1 MRPNTRAR
9 GGASHETR
17 PPPLVS
23 TPWAPRSIRRVI
35 ASTNGIADRSQD
47 RTHPATRSLDPKMLK
62 RPCQGEVRPLN
73 RNSRVAGRRAL
84 QAAPHLLVAARRA
97 AAAQRWPLSHRRRRR
112 WRRNAPQ
119 APRLRAGQHCARGR
133 CPGVLP
139 ACAPRQPAAALAAS
153 AQPRAAHAERGTPAA
168 VAVAR
173 GARARVSLCMRACE
187 PRTSRR
193 HVWSQAAENA
203 ERRELFPVRKKSF
216 DLGF

>member
-73 RNSRVAGRRAL
+73 QLSRCWQKGPSSGAAPACCSTPRGCGAALASFAPKAPPVAPKRAAGSAPAGRPALRAGAL
-84 QAAPHLLVAARRA
+84 PRRA
-97 AAAQRWPLSHRRRRR
+97 ASLCAAAACCCSRCQRAAASCTR
-112 WRRNAPQ
+112 
-119 APRLRAGQHCARGR
+119 RAGHTSCCCSGARSEGARRPLHVCARAN
-133 CPGVLP
+133 LE
-139 ACAPRQPAAALAAS
+139 PRV
-153 AQPRAAHAERGTPAA
+153 GTS
-168 VAVAR
+168 
-173 GARARVSLCMRACE
+173 GARQQKMR
-187 PRTSRR
+187 SDG
-193 HVWSQAAENA
+193 NY
-203 ERRELFPVRKKSF
+203 FPSGRKV
-216 DLGF
+216 LT